1 MKKLLAIVL
10 TLVLC
15 VSFAACGKKTE
26 TPAEQGEPAAEPQ
39 PQQTQQPAPAAGSY
53 TTGDYTKALAGELAK
68 LAKGPFRMGMKTK
81 LDMGDGNVADVDMI
95 LYIDGEE
102 RMAADIVYGGE
113 NMRVVFKDDE
123 GYLLFD
129 SEKMAI
135 KTGDID
141 VDDSLSEINDFT
153 EDSADAEYIGGTEE
167 INGTTYV
174 FEQVKGDEDAK
185 MYYEQGTG
193 VWKYMR
199 AESDGE
205 EVLTEITAY
214 DGDVEAGVFDIPADY
229 EIMDLGDLAAA

>member
-1 MKKLLAIVL
+1 MKKLLAIIL
-10 TLVLC
+10 ALVLC
-15 VSFAACGKKTE
+15 VGFAACGKKTE
-26 TPAEQGEPAAEPQ
+26 APEVQQGETQPEPQ
-39 PQQTQQPAPAAGSY
+39 PQQTAPAAAAY
-53 TTGDYTKALAGELAK
+53 TTGDYTKALAAELAK

-81 LDMGDGNVADVDMI
+81 MDMGDGNAADVDMI

-113 NMRVVFKDDE
+113 NMRVVFKDGE

-129 SEKMAI
+129 SEKTAI

-141 VDDSLSEINDFT
+141 IDDSLSEVNDIT
-153 EDSADAEYIGGTEE
+153 EESADAQYIGGTEE

-174 FEQVKGDEDAK
+174 FEQVKGDEDAT

-205 EVLTEITAY
+205 VILTEITAY
-214 DGDVEAGVFDIPADY
+214 DGDVDASVFDIPADY
-229 EIMDLGDLAAA
+229 EIMDLSDLAA